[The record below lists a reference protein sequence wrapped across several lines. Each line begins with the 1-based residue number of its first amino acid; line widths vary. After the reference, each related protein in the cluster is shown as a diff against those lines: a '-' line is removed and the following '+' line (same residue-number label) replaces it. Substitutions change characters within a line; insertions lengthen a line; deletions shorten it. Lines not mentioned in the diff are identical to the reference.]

1 MKIRRISRAEL
12 SHFHKNVS
20 QRTAMIQRF
29 FIVRA
34 QPLFCL
40 LNSLLTVLVPSSFA
54 SAPECFHGLK
64 LHAKFS
70 LRFSWSEICFQQIC
84 SHELTYCGFWN
95 LDAFEIFLYI
105 SYLCFMNI
113 AFLNA
118 NCYNCKII
126 LSFKRKWVL
135 IVERCLICRK
145 DVFFKLKIINSDF
158 SR

>member
-1 MKIRRISRAEL
+1 
-12 SHFHKNVS
+12 
-20 QRTAMIQRF
+20 MIQRF

-40 LNSLLTVLVPSSFA
+40 LNSLVTVLAPSSFA

-64 LHAKFS
+64 VHAKFS
-70 LRFSWSEICFQQIC
+70 LRNSWSEICFQYIC

-95 LDAFEIFLYI
+95 LNAFETFLYI